1 MPLYGC
7 ERCGFTSAAF
17 RLDAA
22 AAHRLEYPECAGVI
36 RIIFRSADRHRGQ
49 TYTAASTAPAPAS
62 DSQAGRMSTAQS
74 RRELVIR
81 ECFDAGNMLRLTLL
95 GDLDVAGAETLNT
108 RLAELKTARRPV
120 RLDLSRL
127 AIHRQLRNPNAN
139 RHAHQCPVDRMAARN
154 HSRGQPH
161 RASSSR
167 DHWDR
172 SNPVASGP
180 TSGAKQRAYS
190 RTANARMTPA
200 GRTSLLAHGRV

>member
-22 AAHRLEYPECAGVI
+22 AAHRLEYAECAGVI

-127 AIHRQLRNPNAN
+127 AIIDSFGIQTLI
-139 RHAHQCPVDRMAARN
+139 V
-154 HSRGQPH
+154 
-161 RASSSR
+161 
-167 DHWDR
+167 
-172 SNPVASGP
+172 
-180 TSGAKQRAYS
+180 TL
-190 RTANARMTPA
+190 TNARSTGWPLEITPEVSPTVRRAAEITGIAQILRPQDPHPAPSNAPTHGRPTPA
-200 GRTSLLAHGRV
+200 